1 MKTKSLIQW
10 MACAGTALLL
20 SSGVAA
26 CSSVDSLVY
35 PGTGSDSV
43 EATDAMAKK
52 YRKYAKEV
60 SVDGVTLRGWMIER
74 PGKPL
79 LIFYGGNAMNLAT
92 VLPTAE
98 RDKQHATL
106 LMNYRGYG
114 GSEGK
119 PSEKALVQDAVYL
132 LDKVCR
138 ETKRKP
144 GDVVLVGQSLGSGVA
159 VQVAAQR
166 PVGKLVLLVPF
177 DSIEAVA
184 RGMAPGFMVDWA
196 LNDTYRSDKFAPK
209 VKCPVTIIAATHDSV
224 VPIAHARKLA
234 ASFGRSVKWV
244 EFPCG
249 HNGLWKQKGFL
260 PVYGKACALP
270 K

>member
-1 MKTKSLIQW
+1 
-10 MACAGTALLL
+10 MASAGGALFL
-20 SSGVAA
+20 SGGMAS
-26 CSSVDSLVY
+26 CSRVDGLVY

-43 EATDAMAKK
+43 EATDAKAKK

-60 SVDGVTLRGWMIER
+60 TVDGVKLRGWMIER
-74 PGKPL
+74 RGKPL
-79 LIFYGGNAMNLAT
+79 LVFYGGNAMNLAT
-92 VLPTAE
+92 VLPTAD

-138 ETKRKP
+138 ETGRKP

-177 DSIEAVA
+177 DSLEAVA
-184 RGMAPGFMVDWA
+184 RGMAPGFLVDWA

-209 VKCPVTIIAATHDSV
+209 VQCPVTIIAATHDAV
-224 VPIAHARKLA
+224 VPIDHARKLA
-234 ASFGRSVKWV
+234 ASFGRPVQWF

-249 HNGLWKQKGFL
+249 HNGLWKQSGFRAA
-260 PVYGKACALP
+260 YGKACTLP